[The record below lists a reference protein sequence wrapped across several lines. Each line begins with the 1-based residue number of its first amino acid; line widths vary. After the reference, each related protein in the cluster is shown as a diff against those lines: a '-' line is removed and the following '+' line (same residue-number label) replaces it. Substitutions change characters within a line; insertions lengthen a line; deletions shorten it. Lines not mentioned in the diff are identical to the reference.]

1 MIKVTPKFNELKV
14 DMNYE
19 TGAVNSPNNCRIV
32 TKGSEL
38 DLMYQQVYEDYQ
50 KVQRWKEKTKKVNQ
64 RLEEYDIMFGNQQ
77 RGRYYDATINNDTI
91 WYRSNH

>member
-1 MIKVTPKFNELKV
+1 MIKRENMIKVTPKFNELKV

-38 DLMYQQVYEDYQ
+38 DLMYQQVY
-50 KVQRWKEKTKKVNQ
+50 
-64 RLEEYDIMFGNQQ
+64 
-77 RGRYYDATINNDTI
+77 
-91 WYRSNH
+91 

>member
-19 TGAVNSPNNCRIV
+19 TGSHSENNCRIV

-38 DLMYQQVYEDYQ
+38 DLMYQEVYEDYM
-50 KVQRWKEKTKKVNQ
+50 KVQKWKERISIERTGESK
-64 RLEEYDIMFGNQQ
+64 
-77 RGRYYDATINNDTI
+77 
-91 WYRSNH
+91 